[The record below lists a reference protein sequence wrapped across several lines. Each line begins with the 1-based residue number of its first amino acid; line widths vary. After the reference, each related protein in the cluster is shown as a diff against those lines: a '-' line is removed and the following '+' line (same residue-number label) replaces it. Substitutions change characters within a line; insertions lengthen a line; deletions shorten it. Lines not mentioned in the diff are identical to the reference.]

1 MPTHAHLLVADVV
14 LTSSNSERMS
24 ASNSMAKE
32 VNYGNSYSYRL
43 RGYNGPAAQG
53 LTSET
58 GGDAAHTNLQ
68 PYIVMYHIIYTGI
81 TS

>member
-1 MPTHAHLLVADVV
+1 
-14 LTSSNSERMS
+14 MS
-24 ASNSMAKE
+24 ASNSIAKE
-32 VNYGNSYSYRL
+32 INYGHEFSYRL
-43 RGYNGPAAQG
+43 RGYNGAADQG